1 MADASSVGDNNIQ
14 VVSSGGCCV
23 PYHAVM
29 TGPML
34 PMRGCEATMPAAFG
48 PGPMIRGDAFPVAAT
63 PMEIPSTWTKAGT
76 DVLPAVPADVP
87 KIVDGAQPTVTVVPH
102 DTSKPYGPDNPAP
115 HVLVQNDG
123 KVVYAE
129 GFTGKEANIRVAFEP
144 NASAQAVQD
153 AALTAGKMQAS
164 NCCEGCAAPKIV
176 DESSGKLPSDFQA
189 RFDEAVKPKP
199 NPDKDPEID
208 PGPDNGGGDCRPGP
222 GPKPDPNDDKIDPEN
237 DKVKPDTDKVVDGK
251 DAAARTK
258 EFLKQVG
265 DSLTRSGGMH
275 PRMYGH
281 FLGAILPPNIL
292 ALMKRLAENP
302 DDPALQQE
310 LAKAMED
317 EAPNIARNLDKQIA
331 AANSPEDKAALG
343 EFKKQLLGPN
353 GDGKGVDPKFLAAVA
368 KFQKKCE
375 SGESMGES
383 DVNGLFTNP
392 AVRRAITNLA
402 LGEAGKQAKVDAS
415 KPELG
420 TLIDP
425 KVTGDQGKAAYRK
438 AVEQFLLQLQSD
450 PNKFKDVFKRS

>member
-1 MADASSVGDNNIQ
+1 MADAPNVGDNNIQ
-14 VVSSGGCCV
+14 VVSSSGGCCV

-29 TGPML
+29 CGPTL
-34 PMRGCEATMPAAFG
+34 PMRGGEAIMPTAFG
-48 PGPMIRGDAFPVAAT
+48 AGPVFCRADAPVAAA
-63 PMEIPSTWTKAGT
+63 PMEIPSTWSQAPR
-76 DVLPAVPADVP
+76 DVLPPVSADVP
-87 KIVDGAQPTVTVVPH
+87 KITEGAQPTVTVVPFEAG
-102 DTSKPYGPDNPAP
+102 KPAE
-115 HVLVQNDG
+115 VLVKTDG
-123 KVVYAE
+123 SVQYAE
-129 GFTGKEANIRVAFEP
+129 GFTGKEANIRVAVEP
-144 NASAQAVQD
+144 GTTAERVD
-153 AALTAGKMQAS
+153 AAVVKVGEMQAS
-164 NCCEGCAAPKIV
+164 NCCEGCKAPKLV
-176 DESSGKLPSDFQA
+176 DEGHLCSSGCESKFNTAVEAKLP
-189 RFDEAVKPKP
+189 KPDK
-199 NPDKDPEID
+199 DKDPEID

-331 AANSPEDKAALG
+331 AANSPEDKAALK
-343 EFKKQLLGPN
+343 EFQKQLLGPN

-402 LGEAGKQAKVDAS
+402 LGEAGKQAKVDAN

-438 AVEQFLLQLQSD
+438 AVEQFLLQLQTD